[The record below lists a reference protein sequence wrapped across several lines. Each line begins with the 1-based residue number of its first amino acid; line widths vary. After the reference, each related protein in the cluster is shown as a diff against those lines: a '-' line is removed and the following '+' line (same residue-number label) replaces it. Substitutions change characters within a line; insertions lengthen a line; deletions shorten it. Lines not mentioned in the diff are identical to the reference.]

1 MTEYGQESFFKEEP
15 GNFLRERR
23 MHYLMV
29 NSIAK
34 RVRQLQL
41 GERPLVT
48 LPDGTRDPIRVA
60 TQEFL
65 DGQLEIVPRVLH
77 HDEQESEPVTE
88 ID

>member
-15 GNFLRERR
+15 SKFLRERR

-29 NSIAK
+29 NAIAK

-48 LPDGTRDPIRVA
+48 LPDGNRDLIRVA
-60 TQEFL
+60 MQEFL
-65 DGQLEIVPRVLH
+65 DGHLEIVPKVH
-77 HDEQESEPVTE
+77 HPKDDDNEPVTE